1 MANRMFNRIQAL
13 DKELKIIQGQFTV
26 AGTGAPTLV
35 ENKSPGIKSIARTA
49 AGDYALTLGTP
60 GGDADIYP
68 HFYNAIITCQKST
81 AFSSTEGGVGAMIK
95 SSAVNSTGVLNF
107 FILAADGAA
116 KEVPSGATV
125 HVTLVLKNSNVAGVG
140 AGSV

>member
-35 ENKSPGIKSIARTA
+35 ENKSPGIKSIARSA
-49 AGDYALTLGTP
+49 GGDYALTLGTP
-60 GGDADIYP
+60 GGDSDIYP
-68 HFYNAIITCQKST
+68 HFYNSMISYQKST
-81 AFSSTEGGVGAMIK
+81 AHGGTVGFHFQIK
-95 SSAVNSTGVLNF
+95 SSTVNSDGVLNF
-107 FILAADGAA
+107 FTLDKDGAVA
-116 KEVPSGATV
+116 DPPTGSTI
-125 HVTLVLKNSNVAGVG
+125 HVTMILKNSNVAGVG

>member
-1 MANRMFNRIQAL
+1 MANRSFNRLQAI

-26 AGTGAPTLV
+26 ACSGVPTLV
-35 ENKSPGIKSIARTA
+35 ENKSVGIKSVARSA
-49 AGDYALTLGTP
+49 AGDYAITLGTP
-60 GGDADIYP
+60 SGASDIYP
-68 HFYNAIITCQKST
+68 HFYNAFITCQKGT

-95 SSAVNSTGVLNF
+95 SSTVNSDGVLNV

-125 HVTLVLKNSNVAGVG
+125 HVTIVVKNSNQPGVG
-140 AGSV
+140 VS